1 MENTLTNDPFSNLLC
16 NYAKNG
22 IQVGCS
28 GKGDFSL
35 VYVVVMLAL
44 LHVVAF
50 SVG

>member
-1 MENTLTNDPFSNLLC
+1 MTNGPFLNLLC

-22 IQVGCS
+22 IQVGYCKV
-28 GKGDFSL
+28 GRGIFL
-35 VYVVVMLAL
+35 WYVVMLAL